1 MKVLANIKFGIKYFS
16 EVLFIISLILSSILL
31 GTVGYIL
38 IENYSFLDALYMTVI
53 TVTTVGFREVR
64 ELSQGGRIFT
74 IVLII
79 TNIGL
84 FFYGATKIVHLIIEG
99 EFRNFFKY
107 YSMTKSIAELKNH
120 VIVCGYG
127 RNGKQVCLELY
138 DDKIPFVI
146 IEKRPEIIDEIRDEG
161 KYLFIEGDST
171 EESVLIEA
179 GIKKAKAL
187 ITTLPEDPDN
197 VYVVLT
203 ARELNQNITIISR
216 ASVESSESKLKKAG
230 ANNVIMPEKIGGAH
244 MAALVSKPDI
254 IEFIAHLTGQGSD
267 INITFEEIPLMD
279 ISDEYQ
285 NKTIKDLDVRNKTG
299 ANIIGL
305 KLEDGKYIINPAPET
320 PINIKAQIIILG
332 NSQQIR
338 EFRELLCKSQNS
350 C

>member
-1 MKVLANIKFGIKYFS
+1 VKVFANIKFGIKYFS
-16 EVLFIISLILSSILL
+16 EIFFIISLILSSILL
-31 GTVGYIL
+31 GTAGYIL
-38 IENYSFLDALYMTVI
+38 IEKYSFLDALYMTVI
-53 TVTTVGFREVR
+53 TITTVGFHEVR

-84 FFYGATKIVHLIIEG
+84 FFYGATKIAHLIIEG

-107 YSMTKSIAELKNH
+107 YSMTKSIAELQDH

-146 IEKRPEIIDEIRDEG
+146 VEKSPEIIDEIRDEG

-203 ARELNQNITIISR
+203 ARELNPNITIISR

-267 INITFEEIPLMD
+267 INITFEEIPLAD
-279 ISDEYQ
+279 ISEEYQ

-305 KLEDGKYIINPAPET
+305 KLEGGKYIINPAPET
-320 PINIKAQIIILG
+320 PINIKAQIIVLG
-332 NSQQIR
+332 NSEQIKK
-338 EFRELLCKSQNS
+338 FRELLCKEQNY